1 MSLHLLSFEQQNQLE
16 KLLSGT
22 PRSSLRRRAEILLL
36 YNQGLNA
43 GVISRMVRVS
53 PQRVRYWRQR
63 FLEVGMRLFQ
73 DDPTVLLLLQRQAGV
88 PIGEIMSEQ
97 SAAMQSPQGNI
108 LDQKNPPAMAAGLEA
123 FVTEISQRK
132 SPGVGLGDQ
141 MSEAGR
147 KVFAFHFGQMLLHED
162 GTRLGTDIE
171 ELHDMRV
178 ATRRMRAAFE
188 VFESAFKPKVVRS
201 LLRGL
206 RATGRAL
213 GHVRDLDVFLEKA
226 EHYLE
231 NLPDEK
237 RAGLA
242 PLLEHW
248 QRDRQSARQ
257 ELIAYLDS
265 PVYQEFKENFLKFV
279 TTPGAGARRLQDA
292 PPEPRRVCE
301 VAPVLIYQRLAEVR
315 AFDAI
320 LHTASVEQ
328 FHLLRIEFK
337 KLRYTLE
344 YFREVLG
351 AESRAVIEE
360 IKTLQDHLGNLNDAQ
375 VATQILRDF
384 LAGWDSLQEA
394 LPVSQRMQPD
404 AVMDYLSF
412 RYSERQELMQSFQ
425 AAWERFNRPELRQL
439 LAQAVSAL

>member
-1 MSLHLLSFEQQNQLE
+1 MSQHLLSLEQQKQLE
-16 KLLSGT
+16 TLLSGSL
-22 PRSSLRRRAEILLL
+22 RSSIRRRAEIIAL
-36 YNQGLNA
+36 YDLGLNA

-53 PQRVRYWRQR
+53 PQRARYWRQR
-63 FLEVGMRLFQ
+63 FLEEGMSLFPDNRTNESLPQ
-73 DDPTVLLLLQRQAGV
+73 QQAGAA
-88 PIGEIMSEQ
+88 IGEMMSEQ
-97 SAAMQSPQGNI
+97 SAAEQFPQGSKLNENQPVVI
-108 LDQKNPPAMAAGLEA
+108 DGLDTFAAQISQQKNP
-123 FVTEISQRK
+123 
-132 SPGVGLGDQ
+132 GVRADDT

-147 KVFAFHFGQMLLHED
+147 KVFGFHFGQMLLHED
-162 GTRLGTDIE
+162 GTRLGADIE

-188 VFESAFKPKVVRS
+188 VFENAFKPKVVRS

-206 RATGRAL
+206 RASGRAL

-231 NLPDEK
+231 SLPEEK

-248 QRDRQSARQ
+248 QADRQSARQ
-257 ELIAYLDS
+257 ELVAYLDS
-265 PVYQEFKENFLKFV
+265 DAYQEFKERFLKFV
-279 TTPGAGARRLQDA
+279 ATPGAGARRLEND
-292 PPEPRRVCE
+292 PPEPRLVCE
-301 VAPVLIYQRLAEVR
+301 VAPVLIYQRLAEAR
-315 AFDAI
+315 AFNAI

-351 AESRAVIEE
+351 PECRDVIQE
-360 IKTLQDHLGNLNDAQ
+360 IKALQDHLGDLNDAQ

-384 LAGWDSLQEA
+384 LAGWDNLQEE
-394 LPVSQRMQPD
+394 LPVNQRAQPD

-412 RYSERQELMQSFQ
+412 RYAERQELMQSFQ
-425 AAWERFNRPELRQL
+425 AAWERFTRPELRQL
-439 LAQAVSAL
+439 LAQAVSVL